1 MKTIKLDAIDSTNDF
16 LKNLSK
22 ESEVENFTLVT
33 AKFQSKGKGQRGANW
48 SSEKGKNLIMS
59 ILINNSSVYF
69 KQIFDLNVFVSIA
82 VFEVLSAYNIPNLT
96 IKWPNDI
103 MSDSK
108 KIGGILIEN
117 TFKTDNSISSI
128 IGIGLNCNQT
138 VFENLP
144 KATSLSLQTHLFYDV
159 DKLAEDIRNQI
170 VKNTQLLPNMN
181 SIFWQKYQNILFKKG
196 VPIPFEDSNKQR
208 FMGIIKGVS
217 SSGLIEILLE
227 NDKIVSFDL
236 KQIVMLY

>member
-128 IGIGLNCNQT
+128 IGIGLNCNQN

-144 KATSLSLQTHLFYDV
+144 KATSMLLQTHLFYDV
-159 DKLAEDIRNQI
+159 DKLAEAIREQIITNIQMVPNDI
-170 VKNTQLLPNMN
+170 LF
-181 SIFWQKYQNILFKKG
+181 FWKKYQSVLFKIG
-196 VPIPFEDSNKQR
+196 IPMPFEDNKKQR
-208 FMGIIKGVS
+208 FMGIIQGVS
-217 SSGLIEILLE
+217 FSGLIDILLE
-227 NDKIVSFDL
+227 NDEIVSYDL

>member
-16 LKNLSK
+16 LKNLNK

-33 AKFQSKGKGQRGANW
+33 ANFQSNGKGQRGANW
-48 SSEKGKNLIMS
+48 TSEKDKNLIMS
-59 ILINNSSVYF
+59 VLIDNSSVFF
-69 KQIFDLNVFVSIA
+69 KEIFDLNVLVSVA
-82 VFEVLSAYNIPNLT
+82 VFDVLTAYNIPSLSV
-96 IKWPNDI
+96 KWPNDI

-117 TFKTDNSISSI
+117 TFKTDNSITSI

-181 SIFWQKYQNILFKKG
+181 SIFWQKYQNSLFKKG

>member
-16 LKNLSK
+16 LKNLNK

-33 AKFQSKGKGQRGANW
+33 ANFQSNGKGQRGANW
-48 SSEKGKNLIMS
+48 TSEKGKNLIMS
-59 ILINNSSVYF
+59 VLIDNSSVFF
-69 KQIFDLNVFVSIA
+69 KEIFDLNVLVSVA
-82 VFEVLSAYNIPNLT
+82 VFDVLTAYNIPSLSV
-96 IKWPNDI
+96 KWPNDI

-117 TFKTDNSISSI
+117 TFKTDNSITSI

>member
-16 LKNLSK
+16 LKNLNK

-33 AKFQSKGKGQRGANW
+33 ANFQSNGKGQRGANW
-48 SSEKGKNLIMS
+48 TSEKGKNLIMS
-59 ILINNSSVYF
+59 VLIDNSSVFF
-69 KQIFDLNVFVSIA
+69 KEIFDLNVLVSVA
-82 VFEVLSAYNIPNLT
+82 VFDVLTAYNIPSLSV
-96 IKWPNDI
+96 KWPNDI

-117 TFKTDNSISSI
+117 TFKTDNSITSI

-181 SIFWQKYQNILFKKG
+181 SIFWQKYQNVLFKKG

>member
-16 LKNLSK
+16 LKNLNK

-128 IGIGLNCNQT
+128 IGIGLNCNQN

-144 KATSLSLQTHLFYDV
+144 KATSMSLQTHLFYDV
-159 DKLAEDIRNQI
+159 DKLAEAIREQIITNIQMVPNDI
-170 VKNTQLLPNMN
+170 LF
-181 SIFWQKYQNILFKKG
+181 FWKKYQSVLFKIG
-196 VPIPFEDSNKQR
+196 IPMPFEDNKKQR
-208 FMGIIKGVS
+208 FMGIIQGVS
-217 SSGLIEILLE
+217 FSGLIDILLE
-227 NDKIVSFDL
+227 NDEIVSYDL

>member
-16 LKNLSK
+16 LKNLNK

-33 AKFQSKGKGQRGANW
+33 ANFQSKGKGQRGANW

-128 IGIGLNCNQT
+128 IGIGLNCNQN

-170 VKNTQLLPNMN
+170 VKNTQLLPNVN
-181 SIFWQKYQNILFKKG
+181 SIFWQKYQNVLFKKG
-196 VPIPFEDSNKQR
+196 VPIPFEDNNKQR

>member
-16 LKNLSK
+16 LKNLNK

-33 AKFQSKGKGQRGANW
+33 ANFQSNGKGQRGANW
-48 SSEKGKNLIMS
+48 TSEKGKNLIMS
-59 ILINNSSVYF
+59 VLIDNSSVFF
-69 KQIFDLNVFVSIA
+69 KEIFDLNVLVSVA
-82 VFEVLSAYNIPNLT
+82 VFDVLTAYNIPSLSV
-96 IKWPNDI
+96 KWPNDI

-117 TFKTDNSISSI
+117 TFKTDNSITSI

-170 VKNTQLLPNMN
+170 VKNTQLLPKMN

>member
-16 LKNLSK
+16 LKNLNK

-33 AKFQSKGKGQRGANW
+33 ANFQSNGKGQRGANW
-48 SSEKGKNLIMS
+48 TSEKGKNLIMS
-59 ILINNSSVYF
+59 VLIDNSSVFF
-69 KQIFDLNVFVSIA
+69 KEIFDLNVLVSVA
-82 VFEVLSAYNIPNLT
+82 VFDVLTAYNIPSLSV
-96 IKWPNDI
+96 KWPNDI

-117 TFKTDNSISSI
+117 TFKTDNSITSI

-181 SIFWQKYQNILFKKG
+181 SIFWQKYQNSLFKKG

>member
-16 LKNLSK
+16 LKNLNK

-33 AKFQSKGKGQRGANW
+33 ANFQSNGKGQRGANW
-48 SSEKGKNLIMS
+48 TSEKGKNLIMS
-59 ILINNSSVYF
+59 VLIDNSSVFF
-69 KQIFDLNVFVSIA
+69 KEIFDLNVLVSVA
-82 VFEVLSAYNIPNLT
+82 VFDVLTAYNIPSLSV
-96 IKWPNDI
+96 KWPNDI

-117 TFKTDNSISSI
+117 TFKTDNSITSI

-181 SIFWQKYQNILFKKG
+181 SIFWQKYQNVLFKKR

>member
-16 LKNLSK
+16 LKNLNK

-117 TFKTDNSISSI
+117 TFKTDNSITSI

-217 SSGLIEILLE
+217 TSGLIEILLE
-227 NDKIVSFDL
+227 NDEIVSYDL

>member
-16 LKNLSK
+16 LKNLNK

-33 AKFQSKGKGQRGANW
+33 ANFQSNGKGQRGANW
-48 SSEKGKNLIMS
+48 TSEKGKNLIMS
-59 ILINNSSVYF
+59 VLIDNFSVFF
-69 KQIFDLNVFVSIA
+69 KEIFDLNVLVSVA
-82 VFEVLSAYNIPNLT
+82 VFDVLTAYNIPSLSV
-96 IKWPNDI
+96 KWPNDI

-117 TFKTDNSISSI
+117 TFKTDNSITSI

-196 VPIPFEDSNKQR
+196 VPIPFEDNNKQR
-208 FMGIIKGVS
+208 FMGIIQGVS

>member
-16 LKNLSK
+16 LKNLNK

-33 AKFQSKGKGQRGANW
+33 ANFQSKGKGQRGANW

-128 IGIGLNCNQT
+128 IGIGLNCNQN

-170 VKNTQLLPNMN
+170 VKNTQLLPNVN
-181 SIFWQKYQNILFKKG
+181 SIFWQKYQN
-196 VPIPFEDSNKQR
+196 V
-208 FMGIIKGVS
+208 
-217 SSGLIEILLE
+217 
-227 NDKIVSFDL
+227 
-236 KQIVMLY
+236 